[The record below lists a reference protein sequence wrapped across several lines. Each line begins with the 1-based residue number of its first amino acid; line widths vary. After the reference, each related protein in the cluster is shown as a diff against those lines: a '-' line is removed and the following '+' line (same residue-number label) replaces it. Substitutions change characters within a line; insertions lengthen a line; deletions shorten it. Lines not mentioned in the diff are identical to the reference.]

1 MLLKISV
8 SLAGAHSLLLG
19 FYANLPLKNYI
30 LAVIYSSIQAI
41 PHWKGPKIPFQKN
54 YFGLRKPIIFR
65 QKQNIYL
72 IIILK
77 VYGLVHPV
85 HLSIICHLFGPG
97 NRKFFGESLPRGVGH
112 LQIKSSRSCQRCSFF
127 NISLKNMPIQ
137 IALDISI

>member
-1 MLLKISV
+1 MLLKISF

-30 LAVIYSSIQAI
+30 FAVIYSSIQAI

-54 YFGLRKPIIFR
+54 YFGLRKPIIFH
-65 QKQNIYL
+65 QKQNIFL

-112 LQIKSSRSCQRCSFF
+112 LQIKSSRSC
-127 NISLKNMPIQ
+127 
-137 IALDISI
+137 

>member
-19 FYANLPLKNYI
+19 FYTNLPLKNYTF
-30 LAVIYSSIQAI
+30 AVIYSCIQAI

-65 QKQNIYL
+65 QKQNIFL

-97 NRKFFGESLPRGVGH
+97 GGKFFGESLPRGVGNLSNLLEAVSIVPFSIFH
-112 LQIKSSRSCQRCSFF
+112 LKICLFR
-127 NISLKNMPIQ
+127 
-137 IALDISI
+137 